1 MQSIRIRAAALAAA
15 CLCSLAAPLA
25 QQPVFQQPPAPS
37 QPAGP
42 ATGMIG
48 GRIVDAAN
56 GRPISGA
63 MVGLL
68 GGAPVGRGGAP
79 RQLLT
84 DSDGRFVFAGLAQGR
99 YGILLQR
106 SGYFATPITMNRP
119 IDLGADQKLMD
130 LTVRLRRLASAA
142 GMVTDENGDP
152 ITGMT
157 VVAYRRSV
165 VNGQVMAIPSSESRT
180 DDRGAY
186 RLANLQPGDY
196 IVCACRMDPIPIDG
210 VLLTT
215 LAADPSQLLGLASRA
230 LKVGA
235 DAASIDGARTFAP
248 TFYPASTLQS
258 RATHLALADGE
269 NKTGVDI
276 QTASVRSSRLSGRV
290 IGAPGA
296 VNASSIRLRFASEMP
311 EATTA
316 IEPALVQPDGR
327 FDFAGV
333 PPGSYVLSAWML
345 ARLPMPAGPSGTL
358 VALAG
363 GRAMAAPPVPPPPPG
378 SSVNDD
384 AIVSGQVTVSVGDA
398 DVTGISIVLRPAAK
412 VQIKWD
418 LPPGLPTPPPN
429 QPFIRSVQLV
439 PLPFEARS
447 VRPFGRQ
454 NPDGTS
460 TLGAVLPGR
469 YGLALAASPNL
480 RLEKVMLRGEDLT
493 DLPIEVGEADIPEVI
508 VTMTSGAGAKISGTV
523 PANSGDNCVLLF
535 PADRKLWVEPA
546 AARRWYATLPVSRA
560 GTFASDASL
569 PAGEYLVVLVPDE
582 QASDWQ
588 IRSELEKLAPR
599 ATRVSVA
606 AGEIKVIE
614 VKR

>member
-1 MQSIRIRAAALAAA
+1 MRATWIRPAVLAAA
-15 CLCSLAAPLA
+15 WLCGLAVPLA
-25 QQPVFQQPPAPS
+25 QQPFQQPPAPL
-37 QPAGP
+37 QQTGP

-63 MVGLL
+63 LVALI
-68 GGAPVGRGGAP
+68 GGGPAGRGGAP
-79 RQLLT
+79 KQLLT
-84 DSDGRFVFAGLAQGR
+84 DSDGRFVFAGLPQGR

-106 SGYFATPITMNRP
+106 SGYFATPTSMNRP
-119 IDLGADQKLMD
+119 IDLVTDQKLMD

-142 GMVTDENGDP
+142 GTVTDENGDP
-152 ITGMT
+152 ITGMA
-157 VVAYRRSV
+157 VVAYRRNV
-165 VNGQVMAIPSSESRT
+165 VNGQVMAMPTNEART

-186 RLANLQPGDY
+186 RLSNLQSGDY

-215 LAADPSQLLGLASRA
+215 LAADPAQLLGLASRA

-248 TFYPASTLQS
+248 TFYPASPLPS
-258 RATHLALADGE
+258 RATHVALGDGE

-276 QTASVRSSRLSGRV
+276 QAASVRSSRLSGRV
-290 IGAPGA
+290 IGAPGP
-296 VNASSIRLRFASEMP
+296 VNATAIRLRFAGEMP

-316 IEPALVQPDGR
+316 IEPALVQADGR

-333 PPGSYVLSAWML
+333 PPGSYVLSAWMP
-345 ARLPMPAGPSGTL
+345 ARMAMPAGPSGTL

-363 GRAMAAPPVPPPPPG
+363 GRAMAGPPPPPPAPG
-378 SSVNDD
+378 VANDD
-384 AIVSGQVTVSVGDA
+384 SIVSGQVTVSVGDA
-398 DVTGISIVLRPAAK
+398 DVTGVSIVLRPAAK
-412 VQIKWD
+412 VQVKWD
-418 LPPGLPTPPPN
+418 LPPGLPTPSPN
-429 QPFIRSVQLV
+429 QPFIRSAQLV

-447 VRPFGRQ
+447 VRPFARP

-460 TLGAVLPGR
+460 TFGAVLPGR
-469 YGLALAASPNL
+469 YGLAISAGANL
-480 RLEKVMLRGEDLT
+480 RLEKVMLRGEDIT
-493 DLPIEVGEADIPEVI
+493 DLPMEIGETDIPEVVI
-508 VTMTSGAGAKISGTV
+508 TMTNGAGAKISGTV
-523 PANSGDNCVLLF
+523 TSTSGDNCVLLF
-535 PADRKLWVEPA
+535 PADRKLWNEPG
-546 AARRWYATLPVSRA
+546 AARRWFATLPVSRA

-569 PAGEYLVVLVPDE
+569 PAGDYFALLVPDE
-582 QASDWQ
+582 QAADWQ

-599 ATRVSVA
+599 ALRVTVA
-606 AGEIKVIE
+606 AGETKVIE